1 MNKIHLFPT
10 FVGQDIYRDAG
21 VFKDLIFNSIED
33 HLTDDGY
40 SDELTGH
47 LTLQHDERY
56 RSFFEFATQSAKRY
70 VECLNINPN
79 TYDYNIVKSWFNIT
93 REKNNPIHTH
103 SDAHLSFVY
112 YISTPTEVKKMLCF
126 FVDESPNQLYHGM
139 SSLVKEFNY
148 ENALSWSIEI
158 AEGEIY
164 LFPASLAHGVIASKN
179 DINTKGISKIMDKD
193 VPIRDLREFRVAIAG
208 DMVLTHKDKALVS
221 MGLQP
226 TKNWRTF

>member
-10 FVGQDIYRDAG
+10 FVGQELYQDAES
-21 VFKDLIFNSIED
+21 FKTLIFNSIGD

-47 LTLQHDERY
+47 LTLQHDARY
-56 RSFFEFATQSAKRY
+56 RPFFEFATQSAMQY
-70 VECLNINPN
+70 VGCLNIDPN

-93 REKNNPIHTH
+93 KEKNNPSHTH

-112 YISTPTEVKKMLCF
+112 YISTPVEVKKMLCF
-126 FVDESPNQLYHGM
+126 FVAESPNQLYHGM
-139 SSLVKEFNY
+139 ASQIKAFNY

-158 AEGEIY
+158 SEGEIY
-164 LFPASLAHGVIASKN
+164 LFPANLAHGVVASKD
-179 DINTKGISKIMDKD
+179 DITPQGISNIRAKD
-193 VPIRDLREFRVAIAG
+193 VPMLNLKEFRVAIAG
-208 DMVLTHKDKALVS
+208 DIVLTHKDKALVS

-226 TKNWRTF
+226 IKNWRTF